1 MDKTFHENFNY
12 ILSYLP
18 SKISESLKELP
29 ENIVESVQEIRI
41 RENRPVIII
50 TNSEC
55 LLLKSNGKLSNL
67 LSPGCLSPSKNE
79 IEKIIHKMCDYSMH
93 NHYEDIKEGY
103 ITLHNGARIGITGTA
118 VYDKDKIKGIKD
130 FDGLNIRIPR
140 NCPGVSDKLFEYILN
155 DFPSSI
161 LIAGPPSSGKTTML
175 KDVAYQISSGRLGKY
190 YKTTIVDERKEIINE
205 HNGRESVGLNTD
217 VLYGFSKAYGI
228 SLAVRTLSPDY
239 IICDEIGG
247 KNEFDEILY
256 AMNCGVK
263 FIITV
268 HAENLSDLKRKE
280 IYKRLV
286 ADGIINNVVIL
297 ETSEMP
303 CTVSKIIS
311 NNNLIY
317 ERNSC
322 NYNNN
327 TICVHYNNLYEKSKV
342 TY

>member
-1 MDKTFHENFNY
+1 
-12 ILSYLP
+12 
-18 SKISESLKELP
+18 
-29 ENIVESVQEIRI
+29 
-41 RENRPVIII
+41 
-50 TNSEC
+50 
-55 LLLKSNGKLSNL
+55 
-67 LSPGCLSPSKNE
+67 
-79 IEKIIHKMCDYSMH
+79 
-93 NHYEDIKEGY
+93 
-103 ITLHNGARIGITGTA
+103 
-118 VYDKDKIKGIKD
+118 
-130 FDGLNIRIPR
+130 
-140 NCPGVSDKLFEYILN
+140 
-155 DFPSSI
+155 
-161 LIAGPPSSGKTTML
+161 ML

-286 ADGIINNVVIL
+286 ADGIINKYAHFDLDDEIKKIFYEHSGNPEKLADILIDMANTAGGGDNITVIVI
-297 ETSEMP
+297 
-303 CTVSKIIS
+303 VSDKD
-311 NNNLIY
+311 
-317 ERNSC
+317 
-322 NYNNN
+322 
-327 TICVHYNNLYEKSKV
+327 
-342 TY
+342 